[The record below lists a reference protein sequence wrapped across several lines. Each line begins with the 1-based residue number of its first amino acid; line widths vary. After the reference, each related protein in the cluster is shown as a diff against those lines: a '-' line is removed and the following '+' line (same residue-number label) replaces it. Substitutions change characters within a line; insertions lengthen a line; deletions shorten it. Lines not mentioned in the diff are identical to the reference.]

1 MKKITMDDVKKAVG
15 FLHESHTLHILVLA
29 VFILNT
35 LIAASFAWL
44 TINRRTG
51 ANEVG
56 MGLAVD
62 DTSAV
67 YESFVYNL
75 ETGLGTNRDAS
86 GNLLDITNL
95 DLNPYDTIF
104 RAQNRYTPALIR
116 ITLAS
121 KESMPEEGTVII
133 TIKRQEL
140 SELAG
145 DSLTAY
151 SSSTIRFTGFIMSDK
166 SDVDITDPDALYSL
180 ICTKELFDE
189 IEGYKG
195 NDYEN
200 SQTFVTVNGEGADH
214 THDKYTSIQVFVDYD
229 ADDWYTDDSG
239 HRMLNVY
246 LYISYDVQLVKC
258 YLDEN
263 KGGDISLEDTT
274 FFFENDLTE
283 IRVSYTER

>member
-29 VFILNT
+29 VFIFNT

-75 ETGLGTNRDAS
+75 ETGLGTNMDAS

-104 RAQNRYTPALIR
+104 RTQNKYTPALTR

-133 TIKRQEL
+133 TINRQEI

-151 SSSTIRFTGFIMSDK
+151 SSSTIRFTGFIMSDQ
-166 SDVDITDPDALYSL
+166 SDVGITDPDALYSL

-229 ADDWYTDDSG
+229 ADDWYDGDGG

-258 YLDEN
+258 FLDEN
-263 KGGDISLEDTT
+263 QGGEISLNSTT
-274 FFFENDLTE
+274 IFFKNDLTE
-283 IRVSYTER
+283 IRVSYTE